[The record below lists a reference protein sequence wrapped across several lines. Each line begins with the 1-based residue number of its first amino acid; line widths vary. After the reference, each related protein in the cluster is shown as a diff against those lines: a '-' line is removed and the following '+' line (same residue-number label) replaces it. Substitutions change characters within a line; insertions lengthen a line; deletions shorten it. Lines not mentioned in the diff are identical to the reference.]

1 MSSSSSDLKRY
12 AGLDVAKESIYACI
26 VDSSGFKE
34 EKRFGTKTKDLL
46 ELSDWLKDYFVD
58 EVALENT
65 GIYSEPIIKILKKKF
80 KLMVV
85 NAADTKR
92 SNKKKT
98 DPDDAWWLA
107 ELLKAGTIG
116 KGRKIEISYLKDEN
130 QSGLRKLTRL
140 KSKYTKVAT
149 THKNRVN
156 KIFLRNNIRIF
167 DIFKQN
173 KFTQT
178 AILIY
183 LAIAEN
189 KSFDEFSIELEDKK
203 KLGSQGERSVYTRTI
218 NFIQKS
224 QKDIK
229 EIMKSGVINDLTR
242 EDKIE
247 LLLTLN
253 NLRLTQDSIQILENE
268 INTIITSNENY
279 LESINILTTIPG
291 VGETVAPQILAE
303 IPPIENFVSANQ
315 FSSYTGLTPRIAQS
329 AEVKHFGSI
338 TKRGPKYLREA
349 LYQAAKIAS
358 MAKDSAL
365 GKKFSKLYKRKGKG
379 KAKIAWIAIAR
390 NIARLIYV
398 LLTRKESYR
407 DFGYRTKPW
416 RIARKKLERLT
427 IQEIAEELK
436 KKNYHVSIYSME
448 DGVVLS

>member
-12 AGLDVAKESIYACI
+12 AGLDVAKESIFACI

-34 EKRFGTKTKDLL
+34 EKRFDTKTKDLL
-46 ELSDWLKDYFVD
+46 DLSEWLKEFFVN

-65 GIYSEPIIKILKKKF
+65 GIYSEPVINVLRKKF
-80 KLMVV
+80 TLMVV
-85 NAADTKR
+85 NASDTKR

-116 KGRKIEISYLKDEN
+116 KGRKIEISYLKDEI
-130 QSGLRKLTRL
+130 QTGLRKLTRL
-140 KSKYTKVAT
+140 KSKYTKAAT

-156 KIFLRNNIRIF
+156 KIFQRNNIRIF
-167 DIFKQN
+167 DVFKQN

-178 AILIY
+178 AVQIY
-183 LAIAEN
+183 LAIAED
-189 KSFDEFSIELEDKK
+189 KSFDDFIVELEHKK
-203 KLGSQGERSVYTRTI
+203 IASSQGERSVCTRTI
-218 NFIQKS
+218 NFVQKNEE
-224 QKDIK
+224 DIK
-229 EIMKSGVINDLTR
+229 KIMKSGVIDELTR

-253 NLRLTQDSIQILENE
+253 NLQLMQDSIQILENE
-268 INTIITSNENY
+268 INSIILSNNDY
-279 LESINILTTIPG
+279 LESIKILTTIPG
-291 VGETVAPQILAE
+291 IGETVAPQILAE
-303 IPPIENFVSANQ
+303 IPPVENFTSADQ
-315 FSSYTGLTPRIAQS
+315 FSSFTGLTPRIAQS

-358 MAKDSAL
+358 MTKDSSL

-390 NIARLIYV
+390 NLARLVYT
-398 LLTRKESYR
+398 LLTRKQSYK
-407 DFGYRTKPW
+407 DYGYRTKPW

-427 IQEIAEELK
+427 INEIAESLR
-436 KKNYHVSIYSME
+436 KKNYHVSIYSMD